1 MRYAREAQA
10 AARDRDV
17 PRLNPQQRS
26 VYQDVMAAVERSRE
40 GQGGQAFFVD
50 GLGGAGKTFLYGCML
65 SSVRAGGGIALSV
78 ASSGIAALLL
88 EGGRTAHSRFK
99 IPVGGDLETATCYIN
114 RQSPLADLI
123 QAADLIVWD
132 EAPMMHRHVFETVN
146 RSLQDIMVV
155 LDPSNA
161 TKVFGGKVVVMGGDF
176 RQILPVVP
184 KASRGQVVAACLNR
198 SSAIWPHV
206 QVAQLH
212 TNMRVLRL
220 REEGGA
226 GGEAAAAAMQG
237 FADMLQRIGEGTE
250 QVYPTHGEDC
260 IRIPPEMCCKG
271 GQDACIGDLIEEVY
285 GELIGAGPG
294 VADPAARSR
303 YIIERAILTPLNVDV
318 DAVNKMVGERVTLP
332 DPVTGLPGEKVT
344 YLSVDSVVEGEQ
356 AGTYPLE
363 FLNSLSFSGV
373 PPHELPLQVGSP
385 IILLRNMAGGLA
397 NGTRMIVT
405 KLMPHV
411 IEAEVATGPKAGE
424 RVCIP
429 RLSITPSDVE
439 NMPFTLRRRQ
449 YPVRAAFAMTVNKS
463 QGQTLKRVGIYLP
476 KSVFSHGQLYVAMS
490 RVGSKE
496 GVCVLVLNG
505 WREAVQDSELGD
517 APEGVY
523 TRNVVYKEV
532 FTP

>member
-1 MRYAREAQA
+1 M
-10 AARDRDV
+10 
-17 PRLNPQQRS
+17 
-26 VYQDVMAAVERSRE
+26 
-40 GQGGQAFFVD
+40 
-50 GLGGAGKTFLYGCML
+50 
-65 SSVRAGGGIALSV
+65 
-78 ASSGIAALLL
+78 
-88 EGGRTAHSRFK
+88 
-99 IPVGGDLETATCYIN
+99 
-114 RQSPLADLI
+114 
-123 QAADLIVWD
+123 
-132 EAPMMHRHVFETVN
+132 
-146 RSLQDIMVV
+146 
-155 LDPSNA
+155 
-161 TKVFGGKVVVMGGDF
+161 
-176 RQILPVVP
+176 
-184 KASRGQVVAACLNR
+184 
-198 SSAIWPHV
+198 
-206 QVAQLH
+206 
-212 TNMRVLRL
+212 
-220 REEGGA
+220 
-226 GGEAAAAAMQG
+226 
-237 FADMLQRIGEGTE
+237 
-250 QVYPTHGEDC
+250 
-260 IRIPPEMCCKG
+260 
-271 GQDACIGDLIEEVY
+271 
-285 GELIGAGPG
+285 
-294 VADPAARSR
+294 
-303 YIIERAILTPLNVDV
+303 
-318 DAVNKMVGERVTLP
+318 
-332 DPVTGLPGEKVT
+332 
-344 YLSVDSVVEGEQ
+344 
-356 AGTYPLE
+356 
-363 FLNSLSFSGV
+363 

-532 FTP
+532 FTA